1 MQRNNSEW
9 SSVIGDAFA
18 VFILFA
24 VWLWQF
30 ESSKPGSMYHWIV
43 GAIGF
48 IGAVGLSI
56 VAIFI
61 LVGIFTSRRD
71 VSKRK

>member
-1 MQRNNSEW
+1 MQRKNSDW

-30 ESSKPGSMYHWIV
+30 ETSKPGSLYHWIV

-48 IGAVGLSI
+48 IAAVALSI
-56 VAIFI
+56 VGVFM
-61 LVGIFTSRRD
+61 LVGIFTSRQD
-71 VSKRK
+71 GSKRN